1 MTPEDLK
8 HTANRT
14 LSHYE
19 SSAEAFWQGTKDHDV
34 SQNIDALL
42 AHLDGQ
48 APLDILDFGCGPGRD
63 LHTFKSMGH
72 RAVGL
77 EGAEALA
84 EMARKHSAS
93 EVWVQNFLELDLPEQ
108 RFDGVFANAVLFHVP
123 SVALPQVLA
132 QLCATL
138 KPKGVLFC
146 SNPHGN
152 DQEGWQGARYG
163 AYHSLASWRQ
173 FMQAAGFVEISHYY
187 RPTGLPLAQQPW
199 LASVWRR
206 ENCSVTVDQTK

>member
-42 AHLDGQ
+42 AHLVGQ
-48 APLDILDFGCGPGRD
+48 APFDILDFGCGPGRD
-63 LHTFKSMGH
+63 RQTSKSLGH
-72 RAVGL
+72 RPIGR
-77 EGAEALA
+77 EGETALA
-84 EMARKHSAS
+84 AMARHNSGC
-93 EVWVQNFLELDLPEQ
+93 EVWEQNFLALDLPPE
-108 RFDGVFANAVLFHVP
+108 RFDGIFANAVLFHVP
-123 SVALPQVLA
+123 SAALQCVLA
-132 QLCATL
+132 QLHATL
-138 KPKGVLFC
+138 KPSGVLFC

-152 DQEGWQGARYG
+152 DQEGWQGSRYG
-163 AYHSLASWRQ
+163 AYHSLATWRQ
-173 FMQAAGFVEISHYY
+173 FMQAAGFVELTHYY

-206 ENCSVTVDQTK
+206 LDKSTTQK

>member
-34 SQNIDALL
+34 SQNIAALL
-42 AHLDGQ
+42 QHINGQ
-48 APLDILDFGCGPGRD
+48 APFDILDLGCGPGRD
-63 LHTFKSMGH
+63 LKVFKALGH
-72 RAVGL
+72 HPIGL
-77 EGAEALA
+77 EGASALA
-84 EMARKHSAS
+84 AMARQNSDC
-93 EVWVQNFLELDLPEQ
+93 EVWEQNFLDLHLPHQ
-108 RFDGVFANAVLFHVP
+108 HFDGIFANAVLFHVP
-123 SVALPQVLA
+123 SAALPRVLQ
-132 QLCATL
+132 QLHETL
-138 KPKGVLFC
+138 KDQGVLFC

-163 AYHSLASWRQ
+163 AYHSLASWSQ
-173 FMQAAGFVEISHYY
+173 FMQAAGFVELTHYY

-206 ENCSVTVDQTK
+206 MDKSTA